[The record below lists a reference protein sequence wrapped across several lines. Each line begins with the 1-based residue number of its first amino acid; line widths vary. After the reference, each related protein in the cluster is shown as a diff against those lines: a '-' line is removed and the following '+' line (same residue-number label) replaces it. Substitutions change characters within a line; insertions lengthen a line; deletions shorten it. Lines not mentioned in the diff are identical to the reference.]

1 MGILTVAGI
10 GIVTVL
16 IAGQLKVLKSEY
28 SLYLSVAVM
37 LLIFFYSA
45 GRLGGIL
52 SVMEQIQT
60 YFPVNEIYVR
70 TLLKIVGVSYIA
82 EFASHVCRDAGYGA
96 VGSQIEIFGKLTV
109 LAVSMPILTA
119 LIEGGV
125 RCDEWPDVCVPV

>member
-82 EFASHVCRDAGYGA
+82 GFASHVCRDAGYGA

-119 LIEGGV
+119 LLETLN
-125 RCDEWPDVCVPV
+125 DFL

>member
-119 LIEGGV
+119 LLKTLN
-125 RCDEWPDVCVPV
+125 DFL

>member
-96 VGSQIEIFGKLTV
+96 VGSQIEIFGKMTV

-119 LIEGGV
+119 LLETLN
-125 RCDEWPDVCVPV
+125 DFL

>member
-37 LLIFFYSA
+37 LLTFFYSA

-119 LIEGGV
+119 LLETLN
-125 RCDEWPDVCVPV
+125 DFL

>member
-119 LIEGGV
+119 LLETLN
-125 RCDEWPDVCVPV
+125 DFL

>member
-82 EFASHVCRDAGYGA
+82 EFASHVCRDAGYGS

-119 LIEGGV
+119 LLETLN
-125 RCDEWPDVCVPV
+125 DFL

>member
-28 SLYLSVAVM
+28 SLYLSVAVR

-70 TLLKIVGVSYIA
+70 TLLTIVGVSYIA
-82 EFASHVCRDAGYGA
+82 ECASHVCRDAGYGA

-119 LIEGGV
+119 LLETLN
-125 RCDEWPDVCVPV
+125 DFL

>member
-52 SVMEQIQT
+52 SVLEQIQT

-119 LIEGGV
+119 LLETLN
-125 RCDEWPDVCVPV
+125 DFL

>member
-10 GIVTVL
+10 GLVTVL

-119 LIEGGV
+119 LLETLN
-125 RCDEWPDVCVPV
+125 DFL

>member
-60 YFPVNEIYVR
+60 YFPVNEIYVH

-109 LAVSMPILTA
+109 LAVSLPILTA
-119 LIEGGV
+119 LLETLN
-125 RCDEWPDVCVPV
+125 DFL

>member
-60 YFPVNEIYVR
+60 YFPVNEIYAH

-119 LIEGGV
+119 LLETLN
-125 RCDEWPDVCVPV
+125 DFL

>member
-10 GIVTVL
+10 GVVTVL

-119 LIEGGV
+119 LLETLN
-125 RCDEWPDVCVPV
+125 DFL

>member
-60 YFPVNEIYVR
+60 YFPVSEIYVR

-119 LIEGGV
+119 LLETLN
-125 RCDEWPDVCVPV
+125 DFL

>member
-52 SVMEQIQT
+52 SVMELIQT

-109 LAVSMPILTA
+109 LAVSLPILTA
-119 LIEGGV
+119 LLETLN
-125 RCDEWPDVCVPV
+125 DFL

>member
-10 GIVTVL
+10 GNVTVL

-119 LIEGGV
+119 LLETLN
-125 RCDEWPDVCVPV
+125 DFL

>member
-60 YFPVNEIYVR
+60 SFPVNEIYVR

-119 LIEGGV
+119 LLETLN
-125 RCDEWPDVCVPV
+125 DFL

>member
-1 MGILTVAGI
+1 MEILTVAGI

-60 YFPVNEIYVR
+60 YFPVNEIYAH

-119 LIEGGV
+119 LLETLN
-125 RCDEWPDVCVPV
+125 DFL

>member
-1 MGILTVAGI
+1 
-10 GIVTVL
+10 
-16 IAGQLKVLKSEY
+16 
-28 SLYLSVAVM
+28 M

-109 LAVSMPILTA
+109 LAVSMPIPTA
-119 LIEGGV
+119 LLETLN
-125 RCDEWPDVCVPV
+125 DFL

>member
-82 EFASHVCRDAGYGA
+82 EFASHDCRDAGYGA

-119 LIEGGV
+119 LLETLN
-125 RCDEWPDVCVPV
+125 DFL

>member
-1 MGILTVAGI
+1 MGILTVAGV

-119 LIEGGV
+119 LLETLN
-125 RCDEWPDVCVPV
+125 DFL

>member
-1 MGILTVAGI
+1 MGILTVTGI

-119 LIEGGV
+119 LLETLN
-125 RCDEWPDVCVPV
+125 DFL

>member
-1 MGILTVAGI
+1 MAGI

-119 LIEGGV
+119 LLETLN
-125 RCDEWPDVCVPV
+125 DFL

>member
-109 LAVSMPILTA
+109 LAVSMPILLA
-119 LIEGGV
+119 LLETV
-125 RCDEWPDVCVPV
+125 KQFLA

>member
-60 YFPVNEIYVR
+60 YFPVYEIYVR

-119 LIEGGV
+119 LLETLN
-125 RCDEWPDVCVPV
+125 DFL

>member
-96 VGSQIEIFGKLTV
+96 VGRQIEIFGKLTV

-119 LIEGGV
+119 LLETLN
-125 RCDEWPDVCVPV
+125 DFL

>member
-60 YFPVNEIYVR
+60 YFPVNEIDVR

-119 LIEGGV
+119 LLETLN
-125 RCDEWPDVCVPV
+125 DFL

>member
-52 SVMEQIQT
+52 SAMEQIQT

-119 LIEGGV
+119 LLETLN
-125 RCDEWPDVCVPV
+125 DFL

>member
-119 LIEGGV
+119 LLETLN
-125 RCDEWPDVCVPV
+125 DFLQ

>member
-70 TLLKIVGVSYIA
+70 TLWKIVGVSYIA

-119 LIEGGV
+119 LLETLN
-125 RCDEWPDVCVPV
+125 DFL

>member
-37 LLIFFYSA
+37 LLIFFFCDV
-45 GRLGGIL
+45 GLVGIL
-52 SVMEQIQT
+52 SVMEQFQT
-60 YFPVNEIYVR
+60 YFPVNDIYVR
-70 TLLKIVGVSYIA
+70 IVLKFVGVSYIA

-119 LIEGGV
+119 LLETLN
-125 RCDEWPDVCVPV
+125 DFL

>member
-1 MGILTVAGI
+1 MEILTVAGI

-28 SLYLSVAVM
+28 RLYLAVAVM

-60 YFPVNEIYVR
+60 YFPVNEIYAH

-119 LIEGGV
+119 LLETLN
-125 RCDEWPDVCVPV
+125 DFL

>member
-1 MGILTVAGI
+1 MEILTVAGI

-52 SVMEQIQT
+52 SVMEQMQT
-60 YFPVNEIYVR
+60 YFPVNEIYVH

-109 LAVSMPILTA
+109 LAVSLPILTA
-119 LIEGGV
+119 LLETLN
-125 RCDEWPDVCVPV
+125 DFL

>member
-16 IAGQLKVLKSEY
+16 IADQLKVLKSEY

-119 LIEGGV
+119 LLETLN
-125 RCDEWPDVCVPV
+125 DFL